1 MEMMRAVA
9 PNLSSMKDDR
19 CGTGKTK
26 DIVCCSCCCSMLF
39 EMLVLGDAESWDRT
53 ESLDF
58 YLRLLDALASRAL
71 HTAFLQW
78 FAKAV

>member
-1 MEMMRAVA
+1 
-9 PNLSSMKDDR
+9 
-19 CGTGKTK
+19 
-26 DIVCCSCCCSMLF
+26 MLF

-78 FAKAV
+78 LAKAV